1 MEELKNHPQNNYLEI
16 NTENGPVKMLG
27 PGAIHDNVIPK
38 VNNPPELD
46 EHGEKIR
53 AEFNFN
59 KNNRR
64 RT

>member
-1 MEELKNHPQNNYLEI
+1 
-16 NTENGPVKMLG
+16 MLG

-53 AEFNFN
+53 AEFNF
-59 KNNRR
+59 
-64 RT
+64 